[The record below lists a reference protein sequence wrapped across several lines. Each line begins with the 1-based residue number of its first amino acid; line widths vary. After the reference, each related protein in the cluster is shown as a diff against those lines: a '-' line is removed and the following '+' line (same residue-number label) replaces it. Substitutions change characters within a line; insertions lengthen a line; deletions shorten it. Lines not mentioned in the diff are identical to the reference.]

1 MREHSYPF
9 PEDDEDFECSQL
21 GFEVDFENGGV
32 RQTEGDVPSRPS
44 LSLLPRSRS
53 GHSSTRFI
61 HHDDEDD
68 DDTSSLGSSRSSP
81 STPHDYR
88 RPSIRKSMSKM
99 ISQLPSPTALLSPT
113 IATTT
118 PKSSKGSARRSISK
132 NKVKNMTDEEKL
144 HLVMKEL
151 YLLSD

>member
-61 HHDDEDD
+61 PHDDEDD

-81 STPHDYR
+81 STPHDYP

-99 ISQLPSPTALLSPT
+99 ISQLPSPSALLLSPT
-113 IATTT
+113 TT
-118 PKSSKGSARRSISK
+118 PASSKGSARRSGSSK